1 MQHHKEIKNHAEQ
14 VSNIKPFI
22 DLFNWNYVKYSTV
35 IDNNCVAFER
45 KNPEIALVVLYTL
58 V

>member
-1 MQHHKEIKNHAEQ
+1 MQHKEIKNHAEQ